1 MIAGLPNNDTI
12 SSAISKRN
20 SLIFLIHLDWGI
32 QMNVGSIASLF
43 EENTAHKILD
53 SPELTIWYK
62 DLQEDTLWV
71 SKGIAS
77 IYGYPQKYFFENSL
91 IWLESVYSEDKW
103 MIENA
108 ISRQLVG
115 ESTDVEYRIIR
126 SDGEVR
132 WVQDRSHPILDE
144 VGKVI
149 AISGSVHD
157 ITLQKRE
164 TLKLQEQLKMTE
176 NSYRSL
182 IESEDRY
189 RSLVEVSPTPIIV
202 HQEGRIVLVNQAGL
216 EGLGA
221 VYDDQLVGRDLFD
234 FIHPDSRQI
243 LSDRF
248 KEALVNGKVSPSE
261 CKLITLDG
269 KTIDVEASGTKI
281 LFNGKPAILAVGIDI
296 TEKKALLE
304 QLDKND
310 QRYKSLFEHNAN
322 SVYSFDLDGNFTS
335 CNSVCAEE
343 TGYRKEELLKPMNF
357 KEIIVPE
364 KLEEGL
370 DHFVRC
376 IKGEAQNFRTSILNR
391 KGSII
396 HLNVTVVPIF
406 VNGEVN
412 GVFGIAQ
419 NITKQVEI
427 EIANEHMAYHDY
439 LTGLPNRNKLNSSLT
454 SELVSAA
461 KRKQKLAVLFM
472 DLDRFKV
479 VNDTLGHNT
488 GDELLKEVAKR
499 LTFSLKD
506 KDIVFRQ
513 GGDEF
518 IIILKD
524 ADRDV
529 AAKVCRRMV
538 DVVAAPFRI
547 QNYDIYT
554 RPSMGVSIFPEDG
567 ETVETL
573 IKHAD
578 FAMYQAKKEGKNHF
592 KFYSS
597 NNQASIINPLVLEM
611 DLHKAIQQE
620 ELLLHYQPKMS
631 LKTGKIVGVEA
642 LIRWNHPEWGQVAP
656 GNFIPIAEETGLIIP
671 IGEWALY
678 TACKQ
683 NKEWQQKGFTTT
695 ISVNLSAKQFTL
707 SNLDETVARILNET
721 RLEPQYL
728 ELEIT
733 ESITANI
740 ERTITTLQKLKSLG
754 VRLSIDDFGTGFS
767 SLNYLQKFPL
777 DTLKIDQSFVRGLQ
791 NNSNDETIVKT
802 IISMAHNLN
811 LNVVAEGIE
820 TKEQLMFLQEHL
832 CDEGQGFLFTKPLS
846 ANELENMIVSIQK
859 IVKDYGISQDVNERM
874 WSEELVRIAKK
885 ELNETIRLQ
894 QGMTFKY
901 KKINGKFIHT
911 LCDGE
916 LLYRFGLIPSL
927 VVGKQLSDFLP
938 KEKVENKQ
946 VYYQRAWNGE
956 EHVHYEDELNGI
968 SYLVALRPI
977 KRGGE
982 VVEVIGSCIDIT
994 DRKNAEKALLESE
1007 SKYRLIAENMTD
1019 LIILFDLN
1027 RKGIYASPSHES
1039 VLGYTP
1045 EYFEGNSTLNLIHP
1059 EDVDAAMDQFAE
1071 VIRTK
1076 LPAKAEVRLLHAN
1089 GEWKLFDCTGT
1100 PVVDENDEFE
1110 HIMVVAKD
1118 ITEKRKAE
1126 EMLWNAEKLSLVGE
1140 LAAGVAHEIRNPLTS
1155 IKGFI
1160 QLFQEGIVKH
1170 EYFNVIL
1177 TEFNRIEE
1185 IIKEFLSLAKPQEIQ
1200 PKLVHIP
1207 SLLKEIE
1214 TLLESETIL
1223 NDVDFSVEMETDLP
1237 LVMCDANQMKQV
1249 LINLCKN
1256 SFEAT
1261 DKKNNGF
1268 IEVKAFINQE
1278 HLTIQIRDN
1287 GIGISEERLKRL
1299 GEPFYSNK
1307 EKGTGLGV
1315 MTCFRIIRQHK
1326 GTLKFES
1333 KENQGTTAEIRLPLA

>member
-1 MIAGLPNNDTI
+1 
-12 SSAISKRN
+12 
-20 SLIFLIHLDWGI
+20 
-32 QMNVGSIASLF
+32 MNIGFIASRF
-43 EENTAHKILD
+43 DENNLHKIFDNPGLA
-53 SPELTIWYK
+53 IWYK
-62 DLQEDTLWV
+62 DLLEDTLWV
-71 SKGIAS
+71 SKGNAS
-77 IYGYPQKYFFENSL
+77 IYGYTQEYFMENPTV
-91 IWLESVYSEDKW
+91 WLESVYPEDKW
-103 MIENA
+103 IIENA
-108 ISRQLVG
+108 SSRQLVG
-115 ESTDVEYRIIR
+115 ESTVVEYRIIR
-126 SDGEVR
+126 SDGKVR
-132 WVQDRSHPILDE
+132 WVQDRSQPILDE
-144 VGKVI
+144 GGKVI
-149 AISGSVHD
+149 AISGSVND

-176 NSYRSL
+176 NRYRSL
-182 IESEDRY
+182 IESEDQY
-189 RSLVEVSPTPIIV
+189 RSLVEVSPTAIFV
-202 HQEGRIVLVNQAGL
+202 HQEGKIVLVNRAGL

-221 VYDDQLVGRDLFD
+221 VHENQLVGREIFD
-234 FIHPDSRQI
+234 FIHPESKEI

-248 KEALVNGKVSPSE
+248 KETLVNGKVGPSE
-261 CKLITLDG
+261 CKLLTLDG

-281 LFNGKPAILAVGIDI
+281 LFNGKPAIMAVGIDI
-296 TEKKALLE
+296 TDKKILLE
-304 QLDKND
+304 QLAING
-310 QRYKSLFEHNAN
+310 QRYKSLFEHNDN
-322 SVYSFDLDGNFTS
+322 SVYSFDLDGHFTS
-335 CNSVCAEE
+335 FNTVCEEE

-357 KEIIVPE
+357 KELIVPE
-364 KLEEGL
+364 KLEEVV
-370 DHFVRC
+370 DHFARC
-376 IKGEAQNFRTSILNR
+376 IKGEAQNFRTSIVDR

-396 HLNVTVVPIF
+396 HINVTMVPIF

-412 GVFGIAQ
+412 GVFGLAQ

-427 EIANEHMAYHDY
+427 EIAIEHMAYHDY

-461 KRKQKLAVLFM
+461 NRDQKVAVLFM

-488 GDELLKEVAKR
+488 GDELLKEVAQR
-499 LTFSLKD
+499 LNASLND
-506 KDIVFRQ
+506 GDIVFRQ

-529 AAKVCRRMV
+529 AAKVCRRIM
-538 DVVAAPFRI
+538 DVVAAPFKI

-554 RPSMGVSIFPEDG
+554 SPSIGISIFPEDG

-578 FAMYQAKKEGKNHF
+578 FAMYQAKKEGKNNF

-597 NNQASIINPLVLEM
+597 KNQAFNINPLEFEM
-611 DLHKAIQQE
+611 DLHKAVKKE
-620 ELLLHYQPKMS
+620 ELLLHYQPKVS

-642 LIRWNHPEWGQVAP
+642 LIRWSHPKWGQVPP
-656 GNFIPIAEETGLIIP
+656 GTFIPIAEETGLIIP

-721 RLEPQYL
+721 RLEAQYL

-740 ERTITTLQKLKSLG
+740 ERTISTLQKLKRIG
-754 VRLSIDDFGTGFS
+754 VRISIDDFGTGFS

-777 DTLKIDQSFVRGLQ
+777 DTLKIDQSFIRRLQ
-791 NNSNDETIVKT
+791 NNPNDETIVKA

-820 TKEQLMFLQEHL
+820 TKEQLVFLQEHL
-832 CDEGQGFLFTKPLS
+832 CEEGQGYLFTKPLT
-846 ANELENMIVSIQK
+846 ANELEHTIMNIQN
-859 IVKDYGISQDVNERM
+859 VVNEYGISQDVNERM
-874 WSEELVRIAKK
+874 WSEELVRIAKE

-894 QGMTFKY
+894 QGMTFKF
-901 KKINGKFIHT
+901 KNINDKFIHT
-911 LCDGE
+911 LCGGE
-916 LLYRFGLIPSL
+916 LLYRLGLIPSL
-927 VVGKQLSDFLP
+927 VVGKQLKDFLP
-938 KEKVENKQ
+938 REKAEKKE

-956 EHVHYEDELNGI
+956 EHVIYEDELNGI
-968 SYLVALRPI
+968 SYLAALSPI

-982 VVEVIGSCIDIT
+982 VVEVIASCIDIT
-994 DRKNAEKALLESE
+994 DRKKAEKALLESE

-1019 LIILFDLN
+1019 LIILFDIN
-1027 RKGIYASPSHES
+1027 RRGIYASPSHES
-1039 VLGYTP
+1039 ILGYTP
-1045 EYFEGNSTLNLIHP
+1045 EYFEGSSTLNLIHP
-1059 EDVDAAMDQFAE
+1059 EDLDSTMNQLTE
-1071 VIRTK
+1071 VITTK
-1076 LPAKAEVRLLHAN
+1076 LPAKVDVRLLHAN
-1089 GEWKLFDCTGT
+1089 GEWKLFECTGT
-1100 PVVDENDEFE
+1100 PVIGENDQLE
-1110 HIMVVAKD
+1110 HIMVIAKD

-1160 QLFQEGIVKH
+1160 QLFREGIIKH
-1170 EYFNVIL
+1170 EYFEVIL

-1200 PKLVHIP
+1200 PKLVNIP

-1214 TLLESETIL
+1214 TLLESETLL
-1223 NDVDFSVEMETDLP
+1223 NDVTLSFEMEPGLP

-1261 DKKNNGF
+1261 DKKENGF
-1268 IEVKAFINQE
+1268 VGVKAYIHQD
-1278 HLTIQIRDN
+1278 HLIIQVRDN
-1287 GIGISEERLKRL
+1287 GNGISEERLKRL

-1307 EKGTGLGV
+1307 EKGTGLGL
-1315 MTCFRIIRQHK
+1315 MLCFRIIKQHK
-1326 GTLKFES
+1326 GALTFES
-1333 KENQGTTAEIRLPLA
+1333 KENHGTTVEVRLPLALVENGDPNNTNTSTFIN